1 MNRFDLSNVSSYAAA
16 LAVAIWSTSMIYA
29 AALVPA
35 ASAVASSVA

>member
-1 MNRFDLSNVSSYAAA
+1 MNRFDFSNVSSYAAA

-35 ASAVASSVA
+35 ASAVSGSVA